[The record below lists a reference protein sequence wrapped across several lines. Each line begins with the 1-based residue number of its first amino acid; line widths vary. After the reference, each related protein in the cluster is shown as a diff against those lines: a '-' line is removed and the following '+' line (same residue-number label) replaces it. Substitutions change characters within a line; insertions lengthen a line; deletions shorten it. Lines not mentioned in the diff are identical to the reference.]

1 MWSEAPGWSAT
12 ARWHWTHK
20 RPSFSAAVETVGGS
34 GDQGKGTMLPIIKRG
49 FTILVLLV
57 ASASVMAASSLEGL
71 DFRQGSGGELEVDLQ
86 FAGPVPEVRGYRLDD
101 PARLTID
108 LMETANRLDQ
118 RRYALGIGGVQQ
130 VTALEAGSRT
140 RLVFDLEGPLPYN
153 TREQGNRLRLAIG
166 GGASDTGVAQA
177 AQVAPRSA
185 PAPAEPT
192 PSRSVAA
199 GPSVENI
206 DFRLGEGGAGRLV
219 VTFDRAGVDARVRE
233 SGRNRITADLRGV
246 DLPASLDQVYD
257 VSDFGTPLRR
267 VTPRPSRDGVT
278 LDIEGAGEYAM
289 VSTQSGRQLT
299 IEAQPV
305 TQQEREQRVREQF
318 PYTGERITLNFQDIE
333 VRSVLA
339 IIADFTGLNL
349 VASDSVQGRVTLNLE
364 DVPWDQA
371 LDLVLKSHG
380 LASRQ
385 EGNVIVVAPA
395 GELAQREQLESQSRE
410 QMETL
415 APLVTEYVE
424 VRYARASDLAALLR
438 GGEGFGLL
446 TERGR
451 VAVDQRTNML
461 LIQDTADQ
469 IDEILRTLDRLDVA
483 VRQVQIEARI
493 VIASDSATRELGV
506 NWGVSGNRPEG
517 RRGFNV
523 RGAASGNSPQQ
534 AFFDPVADE
543 LVYRPRGGLAV
554 DLGGDGRNNLT
565 SFAFGYLS
573 GDVLL
578 DLELRALESEGRSY
592 TISQPRVITAN
603 QRPAVIKQGQERAY
617 REAAASGAA
626 SVDFKEA
633 VLSLEVTPQITP
645 DNRIIMDVAITNDTF
660 GEFNPGE
667 EPPINKN
674 EIQTQVLVDNGET
687 VVLGGILQTEEL
699 RNFVKTPFL
708 GDLPVLGHLFRY
720 TQETNEKVELLVFI
734 TPRILDDG
742 VALR

>member
-130 VTALEAGSRT
+130 VTALEVGSRT
-140 RLVFDLEGPLPYN
+140 RLVFNLEGPLPYN

-166 GGASDTGVAQA
+166 GGAADTGVAEAAQPAQA
-177 AQVAPRSA
+177 A
-185 PAPAEPT
+185 PA

-199 GPSVENI
+199 GPSVQDI

-246 DLPASLDQVYD
+246 ELPASLDQVYD

-267 VTPRPSRDGVT
+267 VTPRVGRDGVT
-278 LDIEGAGEYAM
+278 LDIEGAGEFAM

-305 TQQEREQRVREQF
+305 TQQQRDQRVREQF

-395 GELAQREQLESQSRE
+395 GELAQREQLEIQSRE

-415 APLVTEYVE
+415 APLTSEYIE
-424 VRYARASDLAALLR
+424 VRYARASDLAELLR
-438 GGEGFGLL
+438 GESGFGLL
-446 TERGR
+446 SERGR

-483 VRQVQIEARI
+483 VRQVQIVERI
-493 VIASDSATRELGV
+493 VIASDSATRELRV
-506 NWGVSGNRPEG
+506 NWGMSRPG
-517 RRGFNV
+517 GSRFDLD
-523 RGAASGNSPQQ
+523 GAATSSPGET
-534 AFFDPVADE
+534 FFDPVADE
-543 LVYRPRGGLAV
+543 LVYRNRRGLAV
-554 DLGGDGRNNLT
+554 DLGGDRDSLT

-645 DNRIIMDVAITNDTF
+645 DGRIIMDVAITNDTF
-660 GEFNPGE
+660 GEADVPGG
-667 EPPINKN
+667 EPPINKS

-699 RNFVKTPFL
+699 SNLAKTPFL
-708 GDLPVLGHLFRY
+708 GDLPVIRHLFRY
-720 TQETNEKVELLVFI
+720 TQQSNEKVELLVFI

>member
-1 MWSEAPGWSAT
+1 
-12 ARWHWTHK
+12 
-20 RPSFSAAVETVGGS
+20 
-34 GDQGKGTMLPIIKRG
+34 MLPIMKRG
-49 FTILVLLV
+49 FATLLLL
-57 ASASVMAASSLEGL
+57 ALSAGALAASSLEGL

-86 FAGPVPEVRGYRLDD
+86 FTGPVPEVRGYRLDD

-118 RRYALGIGGVQQ
+118 RSYALGIGGVRQ

-166 GGASDTGVAQA
+166 GGAADTGVAQA
-177 AQVAPRSA
+177 SA
-185 PAPAEPT
+185 PAPAPGEPAS
-192 PSRSVAA
+192 SRSVAS

-206 DFRLGEGGAGRLV
+206 DFRRGEGGAGRLV

-246 DLPASLDQVYD
+246 ELPASLDQVYD

-267 VTPRPSRDGVT
+267 VTPRAGRDGVT
-278 LDIEGAGEYAM
+278 LDIEGAGDFAM

-305 TQQEREQRVREQF
+305 TQQQRDQRVREQF

-395 GELAQREQLESQSRE
+395 SELANIERQELEARE
-410 QMETL
+410 QMEVL
-415 APLVTEYVE
+415 APLTTEYVQ

-438 GGEGFGLL
+438 GGQGFGLL

-451 VAVDQRTNML
+451 VAVDQRTNTL

-469 IDEILRTLDRLDVA
+469 IDEIMRTLDRLDVA

-506 NWGVSGNRPEG
+506 NWGASSPDRRAGGRLDLGGASDGTPISG
-517 RRGFNV
+517 
-523 RGAASGNSPQQ
+523 
-534 AFFDPVADE
+534 
-543 LVYRPRGGLAV
+543 LGGLAV
-554 DLGGDGRNNLT
+554 DFGSTDRGVGGMT

-578 DLELRALESEGRSY
+578 DLELRAMESEGRSY

-603 QRPAVIKQGQERAY
+603 QRTAVIKQGQERAY
-617 REAAASGAA
+617 RESAASGAA
-626 SVDFKEA
+626 AVDFKEA

-645 DNRIIMDVAITNDTF
+645 DNRIIMDVSITNDTF
-660 GEFNPGE
+660 GEFQPGE

-674 EIQTQVLVDNGET
+674 EIETQVLVDNGET

-699 RNFVKTPFL
+699 RNLVKTPFL
-708 GDLPVLGHLFRY
+708 GDLPVIGNLFRY
-720 TQETNEKVELLVFI
+720 TQQSNEKVELLVFI

>member
-20 RPSFSAAVETVGGS
+20 RPSFSAAVEIVGGS

-49 FTILVLLV
+49 FATLVLLAV
-57 ASASVMAASSLEGL
+57 SAGAMAASSLEGL

-177 AQVAPRSA
+177 ST
-185 PAPAEPT
+185 PAATASEPT

-206 DFRLGEGGAGRLV
+206 DFHLGEGGAGRLV

-233 SGRNRITADLRGV
+233 SSRHRITADLRGV
-246 DLPASLDQVYD
+246 ELPAALDQVYD
-257 VSDFGTPLRR
+257 VTDFGTPLRR
-267 VTPRPSRDGVT
+267 VTPRVGRDGVT
-278 LDIEGAGEYAM
+278 LEIEGAGEYAM

-318 PYTGERITLNFQDIE
+318 PYTGDRITLNFQDIE

-395 GELAQREQLESQSRE
+395 SELANIERQELEARE
-410 QMETL
+410 QMEVL
-415 APLVTEYVE
+415 APLVTEYIQVK
-424 VRYARASDLAALLR
+424 YARATDLAALLR
-438 GGEGFGLL
+438 GQDGFGLL
-446 TERGR
+446 TDRGR
-451 VAVDQRTNML
+451 VAVDQRTNIL

-506 NWGVSGNRPEG
+506 NWGASST
-517 RRGFNV
+517 RGFRERERSGGQLTPPEVNNIFDFV
-523 RGAASGNSPQQ
+523 GRDINPDGLNRARGS
-534 AFFDPVADE
+534 
-543 LVYRPRGGLAV
+543 LAV
-554 DLGGDGRNNLT
+554 DLGAQNPLSTFG
-565 SFAFGYLS
+565 FGYLA
-573 GDVLL
+573 GDILL
-578 DLELRALESEGRSY
+578 DLELRALESEGKSY

-645 DNRIIMDVAITNDTF
+645 DNRIIMDVVVTNDTF
-660 GEFNPGE
+660 GEAEFAGE
-667 EPPINKN
+667 EPPINKS

-699 RNFVKTPFL
+699 SNLAKTPFL
-708 GDLPVLGHLFRY
+708 GDLPVIRHLFRY
-720 TQETNEKVELLVFI
+720 TQQSNEKVELLVFI

>member
-1 MWSEAPGWSAT
+1 
-12 ARWHWTHK
+12 
-20 RPSFSAAVETVGGS
+20 
-34 GDQGKGTMLPIIKRG
+34 MLSTIMKRG
-49 FTILVLLV
+49 TATLLMLTV
-57 ASASVMAASSLEGL
+57 SGFALAATTLEDL
-71 DFRQGSGGELEVDLQ
+71 DFRQGSGGELEVDLN
-86 FAGPVPEVRGYRLDD
+86 FSGPVPEVRGYRLDD

-108 LMETANRLDQ
+108 LVDTDNRLDQ
-118 RRYALGIGGVQQ
+118 RRYDLGIGGVRQ
-130 VTALEAGSRT
+130 VTALEAGART

-166 GGASDTGVAQA
+166 GGATDTGVADT
-177 AQVAPRSA
+177 SE
-185 PAPAEPT
+185 PAPVASAAPGESEPAS
-192 PSRSVAA
+192 SRPASG

-206 DFRLGEGGAGRLV
+206 DFRRGDEGAGRLI

-233 SGRNRITADLRGV
+233 SGRNRITAELMGV

-267 VTPRPSRDGVT
+267 VTPRVGRNGIV
-278 LDIEGAGEYAM
+278 LDIEGSGDYAM
-289 VSTQSGRQLT
+289 VSTQSGRRLT

-305 TQQEREQRVREQF
+305 TRQEQERRVREQF

-395 GELAQREQLESQSRE
+395 NELAQREQLELETRE
-410 QMETL
+410 QLETL
-415 APLVTEYVE
+415 APLETEYIQIK
-424 VRYARASDLAALLR
+424 YSKAQDLAALLR
-438 GGEGFGLL
+438 GEGEDGFGLL

-451 VAVDQRTNML
+451 VAIDSRTNTL
-461 LIQDTADQ
+461 LIQDTAEQ
-469 IDEILRTLDRLDVA
+469 IANIMETLERLDVA

-493 VIASDSATRELGV
+493 VIASDSASRELGV
-506 NWGVSGNRPEG
+506 NWGLSNNEG
-517 RRGFNV
+517 TPPNDLN
-523 RGAASGNSPQQ
+523 ASGASDGTP
-534 AFFDPVADE
+534 FFGN
-543 LVYRPRGGLAV
+543 GGLAV
-554 DLGGDGRNNLT
+554 DLGPNGTDAT
-565 SFAFGYLS
+565 TFAFGYLS

-578 DLELRALESEGRSY
+578 DLELRALESDGKSY
-592 TISQPRVITAN
+592 TLSQPRVITAN
-603 QRPAVIKQGQERAY
+603 QQPALIKQGQERAF

-626 SVDFKEA
+626 ALEFKEA

-645 DNRIIMDVAITNDTF
+645 DNRIIMDVGITNDTF
-660 GEFNPGE
+660 GESEIAGE
-667 EPPINKN
+667 EPPINKS

-699 RNFVKTPFL
+699 RNLTKTPFL
-708 GDLPVLGHLFRY
+708 GDIPVLGNLFRY
-720 TQETNEKVELLVFI
+720 TQESNEKVELLVFI

>member
-1 MWSEAPGWSAT
+1 
-12 ARWHWTHK
+12 
-20 RPSFSAAVETVGGS
+20 
-34 GDQGKGTMLPIIKRG
+34 MLPIIKRG

-166 GGASDTGVAQA
+166 GGAADTGVAEAAQPAQA
-177 AQVAPRSA
+177 A
-185 PAPAEPT
+185 PA

-199 GPSVENI
+199 GPSVQDI

-233 SGRNRITADLRGV
+233 SGRNRITAELRGV
-246 DLPASLDQVYD
+246 ALPAELDQVYD
-257 VSDFGTPLRR
+257 VTDFGTPLRR
-267 VTPRPSRDGVT
+267 ITPRAGREGIT
-278 LDIEGAGEYAM
+278 LDIEGSGDYAM

-395 GELAQREQLESQSRE
+395 GELAQREQLEIQSRE

-493 VIASDSATRELGV
+493 VIASDTATRELGV
-506 NWGVSGNRPEG
+506 NWGVSSPRRRAGG
-517 RRGFNV
+517 RLDLG
-523 RGAASGNSPQQ
+523 GASDGTPISG
-534 AFFDPVADE
+534 
-543 LVYRPRGGLAV
+543 LGGLAV
-554 DLGGDGRNNLT
+554 DFGSTERGVGGAT

-660 GEFNPGE
+660 GEAEFAGE
-667 EPPINKN
+667 EPPINKS

-687 VVLGGILQTEEL
+687 VVLGGILQTEEI
-699 RNFVKTPFL
+699 RNLVKTPFL
-708 GDLPVLGHLFRY
+708 GDLPVLGNLFRY
-720 TQETNEKVELLVFI
+720 TQQSNEKVELLVFI

>member
-1 MWSEAPGWSAT
+1 MLHGEVA
-12 ARWHWTHK
+12 H
-20 RPSFSAAVETVGGS
+20 AVQQVSQQSVFGAVVDRAVGVRGVRNRMVRS
-34 GDQGKGTMLPIIKRG
+34 IMKRG
-49 FTILVLLV
+49 LAILVLL
-57 ASASVMAASSLEGL
+57 SVSVGAMAASSLEGL
-71 DFRQGSGGELEVDLQ
+71 DFWQGGGGELEVELS
-86 FAGPVPEVRGYRLDD
+86 FTGPVPEVRGYRLDD

-140 RLVFDLEGPLPYN
+140 RLVFDLEGPLPYS

-166 GGASDTGVAQA
+166 GGASDTGVAQAAQA

-233 SGRNRITADLRGV
+233 SGRNRITAELRGV
-246 DLPASLDQVYD
+246 ELPATLDQVYD
-257 VSDFGTPLRR
+257 VTDFGTPLRR
-267 VTPRPSRDGVT
+267 VTPRVGRDGVT
-278 LDIEGAGEYAM
+278 LDIEGSGDYAM

-318 PYTGERITLNFQDIE
+318 PYTGDRITLNFQDIE

-395 GELAQREQLESQSRE
+395 GELAQREQLEIQSRE

-415 APLVTEYVE
+415 APLVTEYIQ

-438 GGEGFGLL
+438 GQGGFGLL

-451 VAVDQRTNML
+451 VAVDQRTNTL

-469 IDEILRTLDRLDVA
+469 IDSIMRTLDRLDVA

-493 VIASDSATRELGV
+493 VIASDSASRELGV
-506 NWGVSGNRPEG
+506 NWGISGRDRFDDDGNPRI
-517 RRGFNV
+517 GFHL
-523 RGAASGNSPQQ
+523 GASSLGGTGASGGTP
-534 AFFDPVADE
+534 AT
-543 LVYRPRGGLAV
+543 GGLAV
-554 DLGGDGRNNLT
+554 DFGPGGVGST
-565 SFAFGYLS
+565 SFGIGYLS
-573 GDVLL
+573 SDILL
-578 DLELRALESEGRSY
+578 DLELRAQESEGRSY

-603 QRPAVIKQGQERAY
+603 QRTAVIKQGQKQAY
-617 REAAASGAA
+617 RESAASGAA
-626 SVDFKEA
+626 AVDFKEA

-645 DNRIIMDVAITNDTF
+645 DNHIIMDVAITNDTF

-674 EIQTQVLVDNGET
+674 EIETQVLVDNGET

>member
-1 MWSEAPGWSAT
+1 
-12 ARWHWTHK
+12 
-20 RPSFSAAVETVGGS
+20 
-34 GDQGKGTMLPIIKRG
+34 MLPIMKRG
-49 FTILVLLV
+49 FATLLLLAV
-57 ASASVMAASSLEGL
+57 SAGALASSSLEEL
-71 DFRQGSGGELEVDLQ
+71 NFRQGAGGELEVDLS

-108 LMETANRLDQ
+108 LMETANRLGQ
-118 RRYALGIGGVQQ
+118 RNYALGIGGVQR
-130 VTALEAGSRT
+130 VTALEAGART

-166 GGASDTGVAQA
+166 GGAADTGVAQEA
-177 AQVAPRSA
+177 ASA
-185 PAPAEPT
+185 PSAGADQPL
-192 PSRSVAA
+192 PSRTVAS
-199 GPSVENI
+199 GPSIQDI
-206 DFRLGEGGAGRLV
+206 DFRRGEGGAGRLV

-246 DLPASLDQVYD
+246 ELPASLDQVYD

-267 VTPRPSRDGVT
+267 VTPRPGRDGVT
-278 LDIEGAGEYAM
+278 LDIEGTGEYAM

-305 TQQEREQRVREQF
+305 TQQERDQRVREQF
-318 PYTGERITLNFQDIE
+318 AYTGERITLNFQDIE

-395 GELAQREQLESQSRE
+395 SELANIERQELEARE
-410 QMETL
+410 QMEVL
-415 APLVTEYVE
+415 APLTTEYIQVK
-424 VRYARASDLAALLR
+424 YARASDLAELLR
-438 GGEGFGLL
+438 GGQGFGLL
-446 TERGR
+446 SERGR
-451 VAVDQRTNML
+451 VAIDPRTNTL

-469 IDEILRTLDRLDVA
+469 IDDILRTLDRLDVA

-493 VIASDSATRELGV
+493 VIASDSASRELGV
-506 NWGVSGNRPEG
+506 NWGASSPDRRAGGRLDLGGASDGTPISG
-517 RRGFNV
+517 
-523 RGAASGNSPQQ
+523 
-534 AFFDPVADE
+534 
-543 LVYRPRGGLAV
+543 LGGLAV
-554 DLGGDGRNNLT
+554 DFGSTDRGVGGMT

-578 DLELRALESEGRSY
+578 DLELRAMESEGRSY

-603 QRPAVIKQGQERAY
+603 QRTAVIKQGQERAY
-617 REAAASGAA
+617 REAAASGASA
-626 SVDFKEA
+626 VDFKEA

-645 DNRIIMDVAITNDTF
+645 DNRIIMDVNITNDTF
-660 GEFNPGE
+660 GEFQPGE

-699 RNFVKTPFL
+699 RNLVKTPFL
-708 GDLPVLGHLFRY
+708 GDLPVIGNLFRY
-720 TQETNEKVELLVFI
+720 TQQSNEKVELLVFI

-742 VALR
+742 LVLR

>member
-1 MWSEAPGWSAT
+1 MPT
-12 ARWHWTHK
+12 I
-20 RPSFSAAVETVGGS
+20 
-34 GDQGKGTMLPIIKRG
+34 MKRG
-49 FTILVLLV
+49 FATLLLLAV
-57 ASASVMAASSLEGL
+57 SAGAWASSSLEGL
-71 DFRQGSGGELEVDLQ
+71 DFRQGSGGELEIDLS

-108 LMETANRLDQ
+108 LMETANRLD
-118 RRYALGIGGVQQ
+118 RRNYALGIGGVQR

-166 GGASDTGVAQA
+166 GGAADTGVAPVSASSPTPA
-177 AQVAPRSA
+177 ASE
-185 PAPAEPT
+185 PAP
-192 PSRSVAA
+192 SRTVAS
-199 GPSVENI
+199 GPSVQDI
-206 DFRLGEGGAGRLV
+206 DFRRGEGGAGRLV
-219 VTFDRAGVDARVRE
+219 VTFDRAGVDARVSE

-246 DLPASLDQVYD
+246 ELPASLDQVYD

-267 VTPRPSRDGVT
+267 VTPRVGRNGVT

-305 TQQEREQRVREQF
+305 TQQERDQRVREQF
-318 PYTGERITLNFQDIE
+318 TFTGERITLNFQDIE

-395 GELAQREQLESQSRE
+395 GELAQREQLEIQSRE

-415 APLVTEYVE
+415 APLTSEYVQ
-424 VRYARASDLAALLR
+424 VRYARASDLAELLR
-438 GGEGFGLL
+438 RDGGFGLL
-446 TERGR
+446 SERGR
-451 VAVDQRTNML
+451 VAVDQRTNTL

-469 IDEILRTLDRLDVA
+469 IDEIIRTLDRLDVA

-493 VIASDSATRELGV
+493 VVAQESAVQQLGV
-506 NWGVSGNRPEG
+506 RWGVSGGGSSR
-517 RRGFNV
+517 FDLQ
-523 RGAASGNSPQQ
+523 GASTGTA
-534 AFFDPVADE
+534 
-543 LVYRPRGGLAV
+543 PRGGLAV
-554 DLGGDGRNNLT
+554 DFGSGPSATTFG
-565 SFAFGYLS
+565 FGYLS

-578 DLELRALESEGRSY
+578 DLELRALESERKSQ

-603 QRPAVIKQGQERAY
+603 QGTAKILQGEERAY
-617 REAAASGAA
+617 TSGQ
-626 SVDFKEA
+626 DQENPQIEFKEA

-645 DNRIIMDVAITNDTF
+645 DNRIIMDLVITNDTF
-660 GEFNPGE
+660 GTADSPNQ
-667 EPPINKN
+667 EPPINRN
-674 EIQTQVLVDNGET
+674 EITTQVLVDNGET
-687 VVLGGILQTEEL
+687 VVLGGILSTEEL
-699 RNFVKTPFL
+699 RNLAKTPFL
-708 GDLPVLGHLFRY
+708 GDLPVIGNLFRY
-720 TQETNEKVELLVFI
+720 SENSTDKVELLVFI

-742 VALR
+742 LVLR

>member
-1 MWSEAPGWSAT
+1 M
-12 ARWHWTHK
+12 
-20 RPSFSAAVETVGGS
+20 
-34 GDQGKGTMLPIIKRG
+34 KRG
-49 FTILVLLV
+49 FATLLLL
-57 ASASVMAASSLEGL
+57 ALSAGALAASSLEGL
-71 DFRQGSGGELEVDLQ
+71 DFRQGGGGELEVDLQ

-118 RRYALGIGGVQQ
+118 RSYALGIGGVRQ

-166 GGASDTGVAQA
+166 GGAADTGVAQA
-177 AQVAPRSA
+177 AA
-185 PAPAEPT
+185 PAPASAPSEPA
-192 PSRSVAA
+192 PSRSVAS

-206 DFRLGEGGAGRLV
+206 DFRRGEGGAGRLV

-267 VTPRPSRDGVT
+267 VTPRVGRDGVT
-278 LDIEGAGEYAM
+278 LDIEGAGEFAM

-305 TQQEREQRVREQF
+305 TQQQREQRVREQF

-395 GELAQREQLESQSRE
+395 SELANIERQELQARE
-410 QMETL
+410 QMEVL
-415 APLVTEYVE
+415 APLTTEYVQ

-451 VAVDQRTNML
+451 VAVDQRTNTL

-469 IDEILRTLDRLDVA
+469 IDEIMRTLDRLDVA

-506 NWGVSGNRPEG
+506 NWGVSGGGSR
-517 RRGFNV
+517 FNLGV
-523 RGAASGNSPQQ
+523 DRDGNTSRETSASTGAPIG
-534 AFFDPVADE
+534 
-543 LVYRPRGGLAV
+543 LGGLAV
-554 DLGGDGRNNLT
+554 DFGSTARGVGGAT

-592 TISQPRVITAN
+592 TISQPRIITAN
-603 QRPAVIKQGQERAY
+603 QRTAVIKQGQERAY
-617 REAAASGAA
+617 REASASGAA
-626 SVDFKEA
+626 AVDFKEA

-674 EIQTQVLVDNGET
+674 ELETQVLVDNGET

-699 RNFVKTPFL
+699 RNMVKTPFL
-708 GDLPVLGHLFRY
+708 GDLPVIRHLFRY
-720 TQETNEKVELLVFI
+720 TQQTNEKVELLVFI

>member
-1 MWSEAPGWSAT
+1 MLHGEVA
-12 ARWHWTHK
+12 H
-20 RPSFSAAVETVGGS
+20 AVQQVSQQSVFGAVVDRAVGVRGVRNRMVRS
-34 GDQGKGTMLPIIKRG
+34 IMKRG
-49 FTILVLLV
+49 LAILVLL
-57 ASASVMAASSLEGL
+57 SVSVGAMAASSLEGL
-71 DFRQGSGGELEVDLQ
+71 DFWQGGGGELEVELS
-86 FAGPVPEVRGYRLDD
+86 FTGPVPEVRGYRLDD

-177 AQVAPRSA
+177 AQAAQVAPRSA

-233 SGRNRITADLRGV
+233 SGRNRITAELRGV
-246 DLPASLDQVYD
+246 ELPATLDQVYD
-257 VSDFGTPLRR
+257 VTDFGTPLRR
-267 VTPRPSRDGVT
+267 VTPRVGRDGVT
-278 LDIEGAGEYAM
+278 LDIEGAGEFAM

-371 LDLVLKSHG
+371 FDLVFKSHG

-395 GELAQREQLESQSRE
+395 GELAQREQLEIQSRE

-424 VRYARASDLAALLR
+424 VRYARASDLAELLR
-438 GGEGFGLL
+438 GESGFGLL
-446 TERGR
+446 SERGR
-451 VAVDQRTNML
+451 VAVDQRTNTL

-469 IDEILRTLDRLDVA
+469 IDSIMRTLDRLDVA

-493 VIASDSATRELGV
+493 VIASDTASRELGV
-506 NWGVSGNRPEG
+506 NWGISSGDSRFNLDEDGNRDS
-517 RRGFNV
+517 RRGGFHLD
-523 RGAASGNSPQQ
+523 GASSGSP
-534 AFFDPVADE
+534 FSGV
-543 LVYRPRGGLAV
+543 GGLAV
-554 DLGGDGRNNLT
+554 DFGSTSRGVGGMTN
-565 SFAFGYLS
+565 FAFGYLN

-578 DLELRALESEGRSY
+578 DLELRAMESEGKSY

-617 REAAASGAA
+617 VESEG
-626 SVDFKEA
+626 DNFDLEFKEA
-633 VLSLEVTPQITP
+633 VLSLEVT
-645 DNRIIMDVAITNDTF
+645 
-660 GEFNPGE
+660 
-667 EPPINKN
+667 
-674 EIQTQVLVDNGET
+674 
-687 VVLGGILQTEEL
+687 
-699 RNFVKTPFL
+699 
-708 GDLPVLGHLFRY
+708 
-720 TQETNEKVELLVFI
+720 
-734 TPRILDDG
+734 
-742 VALR
+742 

>member
-1 MWSEAPGWSAT
+1 MRSI
-12 ARWHWTHK
+12 
-20 RPSFSAAVETVGGS
+20 
-34 GDQGKGTMLPIIKRG
+34 MKRG
-49 FTILVLLV
+49 LAILVLL
-57 ASASVMAASSLEGL
+57 SVSVGAMAASSLEGL
-71 DFRQGSGGELEVDLQ
+71 DFWQGGGGELEVELS
-86 FAGPVPEVRGYRLDD
+86 FTGPVPEVRGYRLDD

-140 RLVFDLEGPLPYN
+140 RLVFDLEGPLPYS

-166 GGASDTGVAQA
+166 GGVADAGVAEVAQPAQA
-177 AQVAPRSA
+177 A
-185 PAPAEPT
+185 PT
-192 PSRSVAA
+192 SSRSVAA
-199 GPSVENI
+199 GPSIEDI
-206 DFRLGEGGAGRLV
+206 DFRRGDAGAGRLV

-233 SGRNRITADLRGV
+233 SGRNRITAELRGV
-246 DLPASLDQVYD
+246 ALPAELDQVYD
-257 VSDFGTPLRR
+257 VTDFGTPLRR
-267 VTPRPSRDGVT
+267 ITPRAGRDGIT
-278 LDIEGAGEYAM
+278 LDIEGSGDYAM

-305 TQQEREQRVREQF
+305 TQQERERRVREQF

-339 IIADFTGLNL
+339 IIADFAGLNL

-395 GELAQREQLESQSRE
+395 GELAQREQLEIQSRE

-424 VRYARASDLAALLR
+424 VRYARASDLAELLR
-438 GGEGFGLL
+438 GQDGFGLL

-451 VAVDQRTNML
+451 VAVDRRTNML

-469 IDEILRTLDRLDVA
+469 IDAILRTLDRLDVA

-493 VIASDSATRELGV
+493 VIASDTATRELGV
-506 NWGVSGNRPEG
+506 NWGASSSGSGRVNLGGASSGAPEVG
-517 RRGFNV
+517 PGGQRES
-523 RGAASGNSPQQ
+523 RGAFTGRFSDPSGEVFQ
-534 AFFDPVADE
+534 
-543 LVYRPRGGLAV
+543 RGGLAV
-554 DLGGDGRNNLT
+554 DLGGSNPMT
-565 SFAFGYLS
+565 TFAFGYVS
-573 GDVLL
+573 GDLLL

-592 TISQPRVITAN
+592 TLSQPRVITAN
-603 QRPAVIKQGQERAY
+603 QRPAVIRQGQERAY
-617 REAAASGAA
+617 TSGQNQENPQIE
-626 SVDFKEA
+626 FKEA
-633 VLSLEVTPQITP
+633 LLSLEVTPQITP
-645 DNRIIMDVAITNDTF
+645 DNRIIMDVIITNDTF
-660 GEFNPGE
+660 GETLTAQQ
-667 EPPINKN
+667 EPPINRN
-674 EIQTQVLVDNGET
+674 EIETQVLVDDGET

-699 RNFVKTPFL
+699 RSLSKTPFL
-708 GDLPVLGHLFRY
+708 GDLPVLGRLFRY
-720 TQETNEKVELLVFI
+720 TQESNEKVELLVFI
-734 TPRILDDG
+734 TPRILDDR
-742 VALR
+742 VVLR

>member
-1 MWSEAPGWSAT
+1 MTPIMKRGIAT
-12 ARWHWTHK
+12 LLLLAV
-20 RPSFSAAVETVGGS
+20 SSAA
-34 GDQGKGTMLPIIKRG
+34 L
-49 FTILVLLV
+49 
-57 ASASVMAASSLEGL
+57 AASSLDDL
-71 DFRQGSGGELEVDLQ
+71 SFRQGSGGELEVDLG
-86 FAGPVPEVRGYRLDD
+86 FDGPVPEVRGYRMDD

-108 LMETANRLDQ
+108 LMDTANRLDQ

-166 GGASDTGVAQA
+166 GGAADTGVAQA
-177 AQVAPRSA
+177 DPAATS
-185 PAPAEPT
+185 PAPQPT
-192 PSRSVAA
+192 PTRTASS
-199 GPSVENI
+199 GPSVDNI
-206 DFRLGEGGAGRLV
+206 DFRRGEAGAGRLV

-246 DLPASLDQVYD
+246 ELPASLDQVYD

-267 VTPRPSRDGVT
+267 VTPRVGRDGVT
-278 LDIEGAGEYAM
+278 LDIEGAGDYAM

-395 GELAQREQLESQSRE
+395 SELANIERQELEARE

-415 APLVTEYVE
+415 APLVTEYIQ

-438 GGEGFGLL
+438 GGQGFGLL
-446 TERGR
+446 SDRGR
-451 VAVDQRTNML
+451 VAIDQRTNTL

-469 IDEILRTLDRLDVA
+469 IDEIMRTLDRLDVA

-493 VIASDSATRELGV
+493 VIASDSASRELGV
-506 NWGVSGNRPEG
+506 NWGISSPDRRAGGRLDLGGASDGTPISG
-517 RRGFNV
+517 
-523 RGAASGNSPQQ
+523 
-534 AFFDPVADE
+534 
-543 LVYRPRGGLAV
+543 LGGLAV
-554 DLGGDGRNNLT
+554 DFGSTDRGVGGMT

-578 DLELRALESEGRSY
+578 DLELRAMESEGKSY

-603 QRPAVIKQGQERAY
+603 QRTAVIKQGQERAY
-617 REAAASGAA
+617 REAAASGASA
-626 SVDFKEA
+626 VDFKEA

-674 EIQTQVLVDNGET
+674 EIETQVLVDNGET

-699 RNFVKTPFL
+699 QNLVKTPFL
-708 GDLPVLGHLFRY
+708 GDLPVLGNLFRY
-720 TQETNEKVELLVFI
+720 TQQSNEKVELLVFI

-742 VALR
+742 VVLR